1 MSNRLPLIDII
12 KEKFNNPNNPNNN
25 YQIFLMTYD
34 REWYEILKQ
43 RLSSNKWIYAE
54 LYRGEIKIKD
64 DDDNEKVIAEVPI
77 WKQDKDYLEKAKDY
91 LNIHHEPRIAA
102 VYLRIAFEVILK
114 EFCNERIKVLYKK
127 EIKKLSSDDF
137 WQVVKTAKKSDSTLY
152 VNSVLASDL
161 ELYRNIIM
169 NPLSHSHITSTYLTE
184 VASAIL
190 TVEKLKDAL
199 PPLIV

>member
-1 MSNRLPLIDII
+1 
-12 KEKFNNPNNPNNN
+12 
-25 YQIFLMTYD
+25 MTYD